1 MRRKDKE
8 ITDSSI
14 IDEIIRKSD
23 VCRLAMVDGRKPY
36 LVLLSFG
43 YEGNSLY
50 FHSALKGLKIDIL
63 RSNPNVCFEFDVP
76 GELITGESP
85 CKWSVQYQSVIGFG
99 KAEFLEKPDEKRD
112 AFRVIMAHY
121 SDQQFEFSDEKQ
133 QAVAMFKVSISELKG
148 KQSGF

>member
-8 ITDSSI
+8 ITDSLQI
-14 IDEIIRKSD
+14 EEIIRKSD
-23 VCRLAMVDGRKPY
+23 VCRLAMVDCRKPY
-36 LVLLSFG
+36 LVPLSFG

-85 CKWSVQYQSVIGFG
+85 CKWSMQYQSVIGFG

-121 SDQQFEFSDEKQ
+121 SDQQFEFSDEKL

>member
-8 ITDSSI
+8 ITDPSI
-14 IDEIIRKSD
+14 IEEIIRKSD

-36 LVLLSFG
+36 LVPLSFG

-50 FHSALKGLKIDIL
+50 FHSALEGMKIDIL
-63 RSNPNVCFEFDVP
+63 RSNPNVCFEFDVT
-76 GELITGESP
+76 GELITGQSP

-112 AFRVIMAHY
+112 AFRIVMEHY
-121 SDQQFEFSDEKQ
+121 SDQQFDFSDEKLQ
-133 QAVAMFKVSISELKG
+133 VVAMFKVNITGVKG